1 MKLDIIFAGEAK
13 DQQQMLLDLLA
24 PLGIDKYTVT
34 EAKSDRKNLE
44 HTLVAALRRSD
55 TVLLIGGLG
64 SGPSD
69 FTTLLLCEGL
79 GLREE
84 VCPEALEQMK
94 KRYKVEEEALSRED
108 LRDRKSVV

>member
-34 EAKSDRKNLE
+34 EAKSDRKDLE

-69 FTTLLLCEGL
+69 L
-79 GLREE
+79 GPLTPLTVGSFQVTSTPYHLPSGICTEFHMWNS
-84 VCPEALEQMK
+84 P
-94 KRYKVEEEALSRED
+94 ALSAFA
-108 LRDRKSVV
+108 LA